1 MILHELVQQSQTISD
16 PLQDQL
22 KVDTIFQPC
31 FATNIPNSLQGRQL
45 HSGDVNN
52 CMSQPCTRF
61 FYIVASSHTSINWD

>member
-1 MILHELVQQSQTISD
+1 MILHELVQQYQTISD

-22 KVDTIFQPC
+22 KVDAIFQPF

-52 CMSQPCTRF
+52 CISQSFTR
-61 FYIVASSHTSINWD
+61 